1 MTTALRSLRSAVSS
15 AHMEGPGS
23 ENALTLPPGKGHL
36 QPGQEGGGGG
46 LKMRGLPGRAA
57 LGDIGNNAAPLNR
70 GGMNAKKDGL
80 IRKEPLKPARALAKQ
95 KGTSNLLPAQ
105 PHVEHPLV
113 GGPTTRS
120 KSMSSPEPM
129 EVVEMAETASHGVM
143 EVETDGFHGVNKSIP
158 GPVEDIDEDDR
169 ENPQL
174 AADYVNE
181 IYAYMRELE
190 ARQNIRENY
199 LALQGGKV
207 VIKPKMR
214 NLLVDWMVDVHTQFS
229 LLQETL
235 YLSVAILDR
244 FLQVKASTLTTK
256 QLQLVG
262 VSAMFVASKYEEMYP
277 PEIGDFVY
285 ITDKAYTES
294 QIRKME
300 ITIISSLD
308 FELGRPLPLNF
319 LRRNSK
325 AGFVDAQAHTLA
337 KYVMELSLVEY
348 RMAHVPPSVLAGDFV
363 YITDKAYTES
373 QIRKMEI
380 TIISS
385 LDFELGRP
393 LPLNFLRRNSKAG
406 FVDAQAHTLAKY
418 VMELSLVEYRMAHVP
433 PSVLAAASLGFAMK
447 VLDSSNASLVDLWT
461 PTLVHYT
468 SYTLE
473 DIASS
478 LMAIADIVQSI
489 NTEDDNNAQTES
501 GTSSSSSSSSSKKRL
516 RAVKTKYSSK
526 KFIKIA
532 LLPQLRESVTK
543 QMAEGHF

>member
-1 MTTALRSLRSAVSS
+1 
-15 AHMEGPGS
+15 
-23 ENALTLPPGKGHL
+23 
-36 QPGQEGGGGG
+36 
-46 LKMRGLPGRAA
+46 
-57 LGDIGNNAAPLNR
+57 
-70 GGMNAKKDGL
+70 
-80 IRKEPLKPARALAKQ
+80 
-95 KGTSNLLPAQ
+95 
-105 PHVEHPLV
+105 
-113 GGPTTRS
+113 
-120 KSMSSPEPM
+120 
-129 EVVEMAETASHGVM
+129 
-143 EVETDGFHGVNKSIP
+143 
-158 GPVEDIDEDDR
+158 
-169 ENPQL
+169 
-174 AADYVNE
+174 
-181 IYAYMRELE
+181 MRELE

-277 PEIGDFVY
+277 PEI
-285 ITDKAYTES
+285 
-294 QIRKME
+294 
-300 ITIISSLD
+300 
-308 FELGRPLPLNF
+308 
-319 LRRNSK
+319 
-325 AGFVDAQAHTLA
+325 
-337 KYVMELSLVEY
+337 
-348 RMAHVPPSVLAGDFV
+348 GDFV

>member
-1 MTTALRSLRSAVSS
+1 
-15 AHMEGPGS
+15 MEGPGS

-348 RMAHVPPSVLAGDFV
+348 RMAHVPPSVLA
-363 YITDKAYTES
+363 
-373 QIRKMEI
+373 
-380 TIISS
+380 
-385 LDFELGRP
+385 
-393 LPLNFLRRNSKAG
+393 
-406 FVDAQAHTLAKY
+406 
-418 VMELSLVEYRMAHVP
+418 
-433 PSVLAAASLGFAMK
+433 AASLGFAMK